1 MEKYLVYSVFSVSP
15 SFKCLKQDNNPE
27 LSAKGKQVDISIV
40 VPIYNEEENI
50 PALHDAVT
58 GALVASGLEY
68 ELILV
73 DDGSIDG
80 SFPLLQ
86 ALAGKDPRVRVIR
99 FRRNFGQ
106 TAAMAAGFDAAAG
119 RVVVPMDGDLQ
130 NDPADI
136 PRLLARV
143 DEGYDVVSGWR
154 KNRRDT
160 FVNRKLPSM
169 IANGLISLMTGV
181 HLHDYGCTLK
191 AYRREVLDGINLY
204 GEMHR
209 FVPALASQIGARV
222 AELPVNHRP
231 RLHGTSKYGISRT
244 LRVVLDLMT
253 VKFLLSY
260 STKPIQLFGKWG
272 VYTFLAGF
280 LSGGLTIYMKLFDNM
295 SMNRNPLLILTAFLL
310 FMGVQFIVLGLLA
323 ELNARTYYEAQGKPI
338 YVVRERLNFGNREPG
353 TGNAEPGTA
362 S

>member
-1 MEKYLVYSVFSVSP
+1 LIS
-15 SFKCLKQDNNPE
+15 
-27 LSAKGKQVDISIV
+27 KGLIVDVSIV

-50 PALHDAVT
+50 EALHAAVSDALA
-58 GALVASGLEY
+58 GSGLDY

-73 DDGSIDG
+73 DDGSGDG
-80 SFPLLQ
+80 SFPLLRKV
-86 ALAGKDPRVRVIR
+86 AESDPRVRVIR

-106 TAAMAAGFDAAAG
+106 TAAMSAGIDAAVG

-130 NDPADI
+130 NDPRDI
-136 PRLLARV
+136 PLLLARI

-154 KNRRDT
+154 KDRQDT
-160 FVNRKLPSM
+160 FINRKLPSM
-169 IANGLISLMTGV
+169 IANGLISRMTGV

-191 AYRREVLDGINLY
+191 AYRREVLEGINLY

-209 FVPALASQIGARV
+209 FVPALASQVGARV
-222 AELPVNHRP
+222 AELPVRHHP

-244 LRVVLDLMT
+244 LRVILDLMT
-253 VKFLLSY
+253 VKFLLTY

-272 VYTFLAGF
+272 IYTILAA
-280 LSGGLTIYMKLFDNM
+280 LASGVVTLYMKLFEHV

-310 FMGVQFIVLGLLA
+310 FTGVQFIVLGLLG

-338 YVVRERLNFGNREPG
+338 YVVRERINFRD
-353 TGNAEPGTA
+353 
-362 S
+362 